1 MEKLGFP
8 FHTVSHVQ
16 ILFQEQNI
24 TQTLAPLFVVTLVES
39 EYGTTA
45 KELNRMFFLTFLKTG
60 WMNPR

>member
-45 KELNRMFFLTFLKTG
+45 KELNRMFF
-60 WMNPR
+60 